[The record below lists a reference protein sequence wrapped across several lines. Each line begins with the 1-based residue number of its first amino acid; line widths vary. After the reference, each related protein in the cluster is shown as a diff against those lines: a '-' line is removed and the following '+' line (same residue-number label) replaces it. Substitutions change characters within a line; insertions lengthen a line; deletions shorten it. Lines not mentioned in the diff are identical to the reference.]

1 MTAREVY
8 LKRSTTRCLL
18 EEIYMRH
25 DGQQQTV
32 QLDCEK
38 GCSRGTQPP
47 QRLKPRH
54 RQRYKFPG
62 LIHTSAMVT
71 LVLLCMLSMLPSVVA
86 QTTTGLSSSTA
97 TNTPTSSFKS
107 LPTTVFLPPLNNSH
121 PLLQLSLPST
131 STSSLYLTFSI
142 CSLTSNPTMLP
153 TVLISTS
160 SPASFNLGSKPIRDA
175 SAGGVPTSS
184 GGQGYNF
191 KSGKNGV
198 TWGLQWSNGF
208 GNWTLNGTSEA
219 QVNLLLGLGLGN
231 DGRTLN
237 TTGVGNGNVV
247 PLNSSLSCNLTLIV
261 IPTNSSPTS
270 TGLDNSICAINAA
283 SANNSVSGV
292 NNTILK
298 SFQPEWMTV
307 GGEQGFR
314 SYWVLG
320 DLTEQGNYTAWV
332 SDDKGVLSQ
341 PAWFTT
347 KSADFPCQLV
357 MPNDVCPNLGYSAPL
372 DANSTAVTSP
382 SGVTISS
389 TAPIQTLP
397 DELLEPI
404 IQNLEAFSTSLLSNA
419 CGRDLFSHVSSC
431 LDCYFAYR
439 DWLCR
444 VVVPQCGTAANSS
457 ASATAIEAA
466 TSTSTSSGTFPTPST
481 ILRMPSSPR
490 NPSLPIPSYSYY
502 ELLPCM
508 STCNRADRSCPVSMG
523 IRCPKRKV
531 NAAKSYAFVGNDHS
545 YGDGS
550 AEQGVAAQDRWGN
563 RWCNG

>member
-1 MTAREVY
+1 MVAREAY
-8 LKRSTTRCLL
+8 LKRSTARCLP
-18 EEIYMRH
+18 EEIYTID
-25 DGQQQTV
+25 DGQQQNV
-32 QLDCEK
+32 QLDCEN

-54 RQRYKFPG
+54 RQSYKSPG
-62 LIHTSAMVT
+62 LIHTSAMVMV
-71 LVLLCMLSMLPSVVA
+71 VLLCMLSMLSSVAA
-86 QTTTGLSSSTA
+86 QTTTGLSSSAA

-107 LPTTVFLPPLNNSH
+107 LPTTVSLPPLSISH

-208 GNWTLNGTSEA
+208 GNWTLNGTSEP

-247 PLNSSLSCNLTLIV
+247 PLNSSLSSNLTLIV
-261 IPTNSSPTS
+261 IPTNSSPTF
-270 TGLDNSICAINAA
+270 TGLDYSICAINAA

-292 NNTILK
+292 DNTILK
-298 SFQPEWMTV
+298 SVQPEWMTV
-307 GGEQGFR
+307 GEEQGFR

-431 LDCYFAYR
+431 LDCYSAYR

-457 ASATAIEAA
+457 TSATAIEAA

-481 ILRMPSSPR
+481 ILRTPSSPR

-508 STCNRADRSCPVSMG
+508 SSCNRADRSCPVSMG

-531 NAAKSYAFVGNDHS
+531 NAAKSYAFVGDDHS

-550 AEQGVAAQDRWGN
+550 AEQGVAAQNRWGN

>member
-1 MTAREVY
+1 MAAREVY
-8 LKRSTTRCLL
+8 LKRSTTGCLL

-38 GCSRGTQPP
+38 ACREGTQPP

-54 RQRYKFPG
+54 RQRYKSPG
-62 LIHTSAMVT
+62 SIHTSAMVT
-71 LVLLCMLSMLPSVVA
+71 LVLFCMLSMLSSVVA
-86 QTTTGLSSSTA
+86 QTTTSLSSSTA

-107 LPTTVFLPPLNNSH
+107 LPTTVSLPPLNISH

-142 CSLTSNPTMLP
+142 CSLTSNPAILP

-191 KSGKNGV
+191 KSEKNGV

-247 PLNSSLSCNLTLIV
+247 PLNSSLSSNLTLIV

-283 SANNSVSGV
+283 SANNSVSSV

-298 SFQPEWMTV
+298 SVQPEWMTV
-307 GGEQGFR
+307 GDDQGFR
-314 SYWVLG
+314 GYWVLG
-320 DLTEQGNYTAWV
+320 GLTEQRNYTAWV

-341 PAWFTT
+341 PAWFMT

-431 LDCYFAYR
+431 LDCYSAYR

-457 ASATAIEAA
+457 TSAIAIEAA
-466 TSTSTSSGTFPTPST
+466 PSTSTSSGTFPTPST
-481 ILRMPSSPR
+481 ILRTPSSPR

-531 NAAKSYAFVGNDHS
+531 NAAKSYAFVGDDHS

>member
-1 MTAREVY
+1 MAAREVY
-8 LKRSTTRCLL
+8 LKRSTTGCLL

-38 GCSRGTQPP
+38 ACREGTQPP

-54 RQRYKFPG
+54 RQRYKSPG
-62 LIHTSAMVT
+62 SIHTSAMVT
-71 LVLLCMLSMLPSVVA
+71 LVLFCMLSMLSSVVA
-86 QTTTGLSSSTA
+86 QTTTSLSSSTA

-107 LPTTVFLPPLNNSH
+107 LPTTVSLPPLNISH

-142 CSLTSNPTMLP
+142 CSLTSNPAILP

-191 KSGKNGV
+191 KSEKNGV

-247 PLNSSLSCNLTLIV
+247 SLNSSLSSNLTLIV

-283 SANNSVSGV
+283 SANNSVSSV

-298 SFQPEWMTV
+298 SVQPEWMTV
-307 GGEQGFR
+307 GDDQGFR
-314 SYWVLG
+314 GYWVLG
-320 DLTEQGNYTAWV
+320 GLTEQGNYTAWV

-341 PAWFTT
+341 PAWFMT

-431 LDCYFAYR
+431 LDCYSAYR

-457 ASATAIEAA
+457 TSAIAIEAA
-466 TSTSTSSGTFPTPST
+466 PSTSTSSGTFPTPST
-481 ILRMPSSPR
+481 ILRTPSSPR

-531 NAAKSYAFVGNDHS
+531 NAAKSYAFVGDDHS

>member
-1 MTAREVY
+1 
-8 LKRSTTRCLL
+8 
-18 EEIYMRH
+18 
-25 DGQQQTV
+25 
-32 QLDCEK
+32 
-38 GCSRGTQPP
+38 
-47 QRLKPRH
+47 
-54 RQRYKFPG
+54 
-62 LIHTSAMVT
+62 
-71 LVLLCMLSMLPSVVA
+71 
-86 QTTTGLSSSTA
+86 
-97 TNTPTSSFKS
+97 
-107 LPTTVFLPPLNNSH
+107 
-121 PLLQLSLPST
+121 
-131 STSSLYLTFSI
+131 
-142 CSLTSNPTMLP
+142 
-153 TVLISTS
+153 
-160 SPASFNLGSKPIRDA
+160 
-175 SAGGVPTSS
+175 
-184 GGQGYNF
+184 
-191 KSGKNGV
+191 
-198 TWGLQWSNGF
+198 
-208 GNWTLNGTSEA
+208 
-219 QVNLLLGLGLGN
+219 
-231 DGRTLN
+231 
-237 TTGVGNGNVV
+237 
-247 PLNSSLSCNLTLIV
+247 
-261 IPTNSSPTS
+261 
-270 TGLDNSICAINAA
+270 
-283 SANNSVSGV
+283 
-292 NNTILK
+292 
-298 SFQPEWMTV
+298 
-307 GGEQGFR
+307 
-314 SYWVLG
+314 
-320 DLTEQGNYTAWV
+320 
-332 SDDKGVLSQ
+332 
-341 PAWFTT
+341 
-347 KSADFPCQLV
+347 